1 MAKQKVLNI
10 KGEQVKDITLADSIW
25 KITPNDAVLY
35 DAVVLAQASLR
46 SGTHDTKTRAEV
58 SGGGRKPWKQ
68 KGTGRARQGSIRAP
82 QWRGGGTVFGPHPR
96 DYDKKMNKKERRL
109 ALKSALTYKYMD
121 KELIVL
127 DSIELENAKTKTAL
141 EILNNLKLND
151 TAMFVTKDENENLV
165 LATRNLGDLNVI
177 LSKNI
182 NVLEIL
188 RSKYLVVTED
198 AIADIEEAL
207 K

>member
-82 QWRGGGTVFGPHPR
+82 QWRGGGIVFGPHPR
-96 DYDKKMNKKERRL
+96 DYSKKMNKKERVL
-109 ALKSALTYKYMD
+109 ALKSALSYKFID
-121 KELIVL
+121 KELVVL
-127 DSIELENAKTKTAL
+127 DKAELENSKTKTAL
-141 EILNNLKLND
+141 SILNNLKLDD
-151 TAMFVTKDENENLV
+151 TAMFVTKEENENLV
-165 LATRNLGDLNVI
+165 LATRNLGDINVI

>member
-58 SGGGRKPWKQ
+58 SGGGKKTWKQ

-82 QWRGGGTVFGPHPR
+82 QWRGGGIVFGPHPR
-96 DYDKKMNKKERRL
+96 DYGKKMNKKERVL
-109 ALKSALTYKYMD
+109 ALKSALSYKFID

-127 DSIELENAKTKTAL
+127 DNAELENSKTKTAL
-141 EILNNLKLND
+141 SILNNLKLDD
-151 TAMFVTKDENENLV
+151 TTMFVTKEENENLV
-165 LATRNLGDLNVI
+165 LATRNLGDINVI

>member
-1 MAKQKVLNI
+1 MAKQKVLNV
-10 KGEQVKDITLADSIW
+10 KGEQVKDITLSDSIW

-46 SGTHDTKTRAEV
+46 SRTHDTKTRSEV

-82 QWRGGGTVFGPHPR
+82 QWRGGGIVFGPHPR
-96 DYDKKMNKKERRL
+96 DYDKKMNRKERRL
-109 ALKSALTYKYMD
+109 ALKSALTYKFLD

-127 DSIELENAKTKTAL
+127 DSIELAEGKTKVAL
-141 EILNNLKLND
+141 EILKNLKLDD
-151 TAMFVTKDENENLV
+151 TTMFVTKEENENLV

-177 LSKNI
+177 LSRNI

>member
-82 QWRGGGTVFGPHPR
+82 QWRGGGIVFGPHPR
-96 DYDKKMNKKERRL
+96 DYSKKMNKKERVL
-109 ALKSALTYKYMD
+109 ALKSALSYKFID

-127 DSIELENAKTKTAL
+127 DKAELENSKTKTAL
-141 EILNNLKLND
+141 SILNNLKLDD
-151 TAMFVTKDENENLV
+151 TAMFVTKEENENLV
-165 LATRNLGDLNVI
+165 LATRNLGDINVI

>member
-58 SGGGRKPWKQ
+58 SGGGKKPWKQ

-82 QWRGGGTVFGPHPR
+82 QWRGGGIVFGPHPR
-96 DYDKKMNKKERRL
+96 DYSKKMNKKERVL
-109 ALKSALTYKYMD
+109 ALKSALSYKFID
-121 KELIVL
+121 KELVVL
-127 DSIELENAKTKTAL
+127 DKAELENSKTKTAL
-141 EILNNLKLND
+141 SILNNLKLDD
-151 TAMFVTKDENENLV
+151 TAMFVTKEENENLV
-165 LATRNLGDLNVI
+165 LATRNLGDINVI

>member
-58 SGGGRKPWKQ
+58 SGGGKKPWKQ

-82 QWRGGGTVFGPHPR
+82 QWRGGGIVFGPHPR
-96 DYDKKMNKKERRL
+96 DYGKKMNKKERVL
-109 ALKSALTYKYMD
+109 ALKSALSYKFID

-127 DSIELENAKTKTAL
+127 DNAELENSKTKTAL
-141 EILNNLKLND
+141 SILNNLKLDD
-151 TAMFVTKDENENLV
+151 TTMFVTKEENENLV
-165 LATRNLGDLNVI
+165 LATRNLGDINVI

>member
-58 SGGGRKPWKQ
+58 SGGGKKPWKQ

-82 QWRGGGTVFGPHPR
+82 QWRGGGIVFGPHPR
-96 DYDKKMNKKERRL
+96 DYGKKMNKKERVL
-109 ALKSALTYKYMD
+109 ALKSALSYKFID
-121 KELIVL
+121 KELVVL
-127 DSIELENAKTKTAL
+127 DNAELENSKTKTAL
-141 EILNNLKLND
+141 SILNNLKLDD
-151 TAMFVTKDENENLV
+151 TAMFVTKEENENLV
-165 LATRNLGDLNVI
+165 LATRNLGDINVI

>member
-1 MAKQKVLNI
+1 MAKQKVLNV
-10 KGEQVKDITLADSIW
+10 KGEQVKDITLSDSIW

-46 SGTHDTKTRAEV
+46 SGTHDTKTRSEV

-82 QWRGGGTVFGPHPR
+82 QWRGGGIVFGPHPR
-96 DYDKKMNKKERRL
+96 DYDKKMNRKERRL
-109 ALKSALTYKYMD
+109 ALKSALTYKFLD

-127 DSIELENAKTKTAL
+127 DSIELAEGKTKVAL
-141 EILNNLKLND
+141 EILKNLKLDD
-151 TAMFVTKDENENLV
+151 TTMFVTKEENENLV

-177 LSKNI
+177 LSRNI

>member
-1 MAKQKVLNI
+1 MAKQKVLNV
-10 KGEQVKDITLADSIW
+10 KGEQVKDITLSDSIW

-46 SGTHDTKTRAEV
+46 SGTHDTKTRSEV

-96 DYDKKMNKKERRL
+96 DYDKKMNRKERRL
-109 ALKSALTYKYMD
+109 ALKSALTYKFLD
-121 KELIVL
+121 KELIVI
-127 DSIELENAKTKTAL
+127 DSIELAEGKTKTAL
-141 EILNNLKLND
+141 EILKNLKLDD
-151 TAMFVTKDENENLV
+151 TTMFVTKEENENLI

-177 LSKNI
+177 LSRNI